1 MATKVAAARSFL
13 RGGDVKKGIIP
24 LKKKTLTTTTT
35 KTKTRQR
42 NVSVA
47 ASSSSSRSP
56 RKETKT
62 TGEGRRRRERE
73 RRERRVGEKEDEL
86 NLNLNSNSDSSFR
99 NEERRR
105 AKISAEC
112 VERSEEERS
121 ERRQTFLEDFR
132 TKAKKT
138 VAVSLLALAFSSKAA
153 AAKAQNAA
161 STATDLTSVTSCKS
175 KCCSG
180 GGDGGNGKVP
190 TETIENSSSSSAAAG
205 KSEVAKSLKE
215 EEKIGASDS
224 MRGGYE
230 SDLEMDDEDFDIDDL
245 EMSELRQIGEELD
258 SKAAASSKEGQ
269 SSDGAGQDEDEDD
282 ILAKLAD
289 MSDPSRRTDPYPW
302 EGVNTKWMTD
312 PSISVVLPPEQRDGQ
327 KYMLEVKRDYMT
339 GEEISGTL
347 ELDLQK
353 GGKVDAKALQ
363 KKYKNKLLVQTAFRP
378 DKLRDM
384 TYSQF
389 WCLVEEN
396 QIQKARFSYDRRNLF
411 VTTKPTAPGG
421 QRTEMVGLPADPELM
436 DHLTTHGVFVQD
448 AKDLSFI
455 EDLLLG
461 VMRIGIP
468 TAVGLALFYSS
479 SKIGLLAEDKT
490 SSFEIVNPKEIVT
503 NFKDVAGID
512 IIKNEV
518 QEVVEFLRQ
527 PKRFLEMGIRTPAGV
542 LLVGQPG
549 TGKTLLARAVAAEA
563 NVPLINCSGAEF
575 VDEYVGMGAAKIRD
589 LFELARE
596 KAPCVIFIDEFDGL
610 GKARTGGAGSEE
622 MHTCNQLLAEMDGF
636 ANNTGVVVLAAT
648 NRAFVLDRAVLRP
661 GRFDRVLEMPLP
673 NREGRTEILE
683 VHGRGKK
690 FEQDVDLEII
700 AKATPGFT
708 GAELMNLMN
717 QSGLTAIRKGKEVIS
732 QAEVFEALDEIQAER
747 LGESSPF
754 SAKQLSGTPP
764 SMLRKRMAIFASAKA
779 LVGCILP
786 NYHEL
791 ARVSVNPSG
800 LSSTFAHFV
809 PQEES
814 VETNVVDRA
823 LLESE
828 MVVLMAGYCAEKLAF
843 GDKNVSVLGNSD
855 VEQARALAK
864 QMVCEYGYGKN
875 VGMLTL
881 PPEGESENGAD
892 TMVSATMQ
900 SLVQKDISE
909 LLEAAEVKAYMGI
922 ARNWRL
928 FETISTKLYD
938 EQNIMGG
945 EFRRMLDSAF
955 RLDGL
960 SSEQSKENIVY
971 PDHLSKVQ

>member
-1 MATKVAAARSFL
+1 MCAMAVTVPRALSARGKAGAPRKRAGCAVSCRAKPGRTREVAGRTSGQESCSAREGPATSAVGVEVVEQEAKRTAQSSSRQSGPTDSNASTILRPLAKGLALSVVTLAVGSRVARATDGLPRAADAIAEVRLAPETCSTCSTAAERELTL
-13 RGGDVKKGIIP
+13 RGGY
-24 LKKKTLTTTTT
+24 
-35 KTKTRQR
+35 
-42 NVSVA
+42 
-47 ASSSSSRSP
+47 
-56 RKETKT
+56 
-62 TGEGRRRRERE
+62 
-73 RRERRVGEKEDEL
+73 
-86 NLNLNSNSDSSFR
+86 SD
-99 NEERRR
+99 
-105 AKISAEC
+105 
-112 VERSEEERS
+112 
-121 ERRQTFLEDFR
+121 TDF
-132 TKAKKT
+132 
-138 VAVSLLALAFSSKAA
+138 
-153 AAKAQNAA
+153 
-161 STATDLTSVTSCKS
+161 
-175 KCCSG
+175 
-180 GGDGGNGKVP
+180 
-190 TETIENSSSSSAAAG
+190 
-205 KSEVAKSLKE
+205 
-215 EEKIGASDS
+215 
-224 MRGGYE
+224 
-230 SDLEMDDEDFDIDDL
+230 SDLDLSGDEDFEVSD
-245 EMSELRQIGEELD
+245 SELRQIGQELESD
-258 SKAAASSKEGQ
+258 AAGGGGW
-269 SSDGAGQDEDEDD
+269 DGAGSEAEVEEDEDE
-282 ILAKLAD
+282 ILAKLSD

-302 EGVNTKWMTD
+302 EGTNTKWMND
-312 PSISVVLPPEQRDGQ
+312 KDVSVVLPPDERDGR
-327 KYMLEVKRDYMT
+327 KYLLEVKRDELT

-353 GGKVDAKALQ
+353 GGKIDAKKLQ
-363 KKYKNKLLVQTAFRP
+363 KKYKDKLLVQTAFRP

-389 WCLVEEN
+389 WSLVGEN
-396 QIQKARFSYDRRNLF
+396 QIQKARFAYDKRNVF

-421 QRTEMVGLPADPELM
+421 QRTEMVGLPPDPNLL
-436 DHLTTHGVFVQD
+436 DHLVTHGVFIEEPRN
-448 AKDLSFI
+448 LSVV

-461 VMRIGIP
+461 LMRIGIP
-468 TAVGLALFYSS
+468 LSVGAALFYSS
-479 SKIGLLAEDKT
+479 SKIGLLAEDKS

-503 NFKDVAGID
+503 TFRDVAGID

-636 ANNTGVVVLAAT
+636 TNNTGVVVLAAT

-673 NREGRTEILE
+673 NRDGRQEILE

-690 FEQDVDLEII
+690 FEQKVDLGVI

-717 QSGLTAIRKGKEVIS
+717 QSGLTAIRKGREVIS
-732 QAEVFEALDEIQAER
+732 QADVFEALDEIQAER

-764 SMLRKRMAIFASAKA
+764 SLLRKRMSIFATAKA

-786 NYHEL
+786 EYHEL

-828 MVVLMAGYCAEKLAF
+828 LVVLMAGYCAEKLAF
-843 GDKNVSVLGNSD
+843 GDKNVSVLGNAD
-855 VEQARALAK
+855 VEHARALAR
-864 QMVCEYGYGKN
+864 QMVCEYGYGKS

-881 PPEGESENGAD
+881 PPEEAAD
-892 TMVSATMQ
+892 QETKVSHDMHALVDADVSA
-900 SLVQKDISE
+900 
-909 LLEAAEVKAYMGI
+909 LLEQAEVKAYKGL
-922 ARNWRL
+922 AKNWRL
-928 FETISTKLYD
+928 FEALTTKLYD
-938 EQNIMGG
+938 ENNIMGTD
-945 EFRRMLDSAF
+945 FASLIADAYRFDSSY
-955 RLDGL
+955 LPQ
-960 SSEQSKENIVY
+960 EKKEKIVY
-971 PDHLSKVQ
+971 PDHESEIFTGAA